1 MDDFEKIYR
10 KYFQY
15 VYFYILQIC
24 QNKEIAEEVT
34 QETFFK
40 AMSAKSRFEHKSDVR
55 TWLCRI
61 AKNEYLMLL
70 RKGKKIDSEAEL
82 TEIKDSQGNFVEQLA
97 DKDLAKS
104 IHKFIHELGEPYK
117 EVFNLRVFAE
127 LPFKE
132 IGDLFGK
139 SDAWA
144 RVTFARAKLKII
156 ERMEQ
161 DEDRM

>member
-15 VYFYILQIC
+15 VYFYVLQIC

-40 AMSAKSRFEHKSDVR
+40 AMSTKAKFQNKSDIR
-55 TWLCRI
+55 TWLCQI

-70 RKGKKIDSEAEL
+70 RKSKKIDSEAEML
-82 TEIKDSQGNFVEQLA
+82 DIQNRQESFVDQLA
-97 DKDLAKS
+97 DKELAIS
-104 IHKFIHELGEPYK
+104 IHRYIHELGEPYK

-132 IGDLFGK
+132 IGGLFGK

-161 DEDRM
+161 NEQGM

>member
-1 MDDFEKIYR
+1 MDDFEKMYR

-40 AMSAKSRFEHKSDVR
+40 AMSSKAKFEKRCDVR
-55 TWLCRI
+55 TWLCQI
-61 AKNEYLMLL
+61 AKNDYLMLL
-70 RKGKKIDSEAEL
+70 RKTKKIDSEADLPEQKSNL
-82 TEIKDSQGNFVEQLA
+82 ENFVDRLA
-97 DKDLAKS
+97 DKELAIS
-104 IHKFIHELGEPYK
+104 IHRYIHELGEPYK

-132 IGDLFGK
+132 IGSLFGK

-156 ERMEQ
+156 ERMER
-161 DEDRM
+161 DEQRM

>member
-15 VYFYILQIC
+15 VYFYVLQIC

-40 AMSAKSRFEHKSDVR
+40 AMSAKAKFENKSDIR
-55 TWLCRI
+55 TWLCQI
-61 AKNEYLMLL
+61 AKNEYLMIL
-70 RKGKKIDSEAEL
+70 RKMKKIDSEAEIPDIQNYQ
-82 TEIKDSQGNFVEQLA
+82 ENFVDQLA
-97 DKDLAKS
+97 DKELAMS

-132 IGDLFGK
+132 IGGLFGK

-156 ERMEQ
+156 ERMGQ
-161 DEDRM
+161 DEEGM

>member
-15 VYFYILQIC
+15 VYFYVLQIC

-40 AMSAKSRFEHKSDVR
+40 AMSTKAKFQNKSDIR
-55 TWLCRI
+55 TWLCQI
-61 AKNEYLMLL
+61 AKNEYLMIL
-70 RKGKKIDSEAEL
+70 RKTKKIDSEAEIPNIQNYQ
-82 TEIKDSQGNFVEQLA
+82 ENFVDQLA
-97 DKDLAKS
+97 DKELAMS

-132 IGDLFGK
+132 IGGLFGK

-156 ERMEQ
+156 ERMER
-161 DEDRM
+161 DE

>member
-1 MDDFEKIYR
+1 MDDFEKLYR

-15 VYFYILQIC
+15 VYFYILQIS

-40 AMSAKSRFEHKSDVR
+40 AISARAKFENRSDVR
-55 TWLCRI
+55 TWLCQI

-70 RKGKKIDSEAEL
+70 RKLKKYDNESEIP
-82 TEIKDSQGNFVEQLA
+82 EIPNNQESFVEQLA
-97 DKDLAKS
+97 DKDLAIS

-132 IGDLFGK
+132 IGGLFGK

-156 ERMEQ
+156 ERMEK
-161 DEDRM
+161 DEQGM

>member
-1 MDDFEKIYR
+1 MDDFEKLYR

-24 QNKEIAEEVT
+24 QNKEAAEEVT

-40 AMSAKSRFEHKSDVR
+40 AMSTKSKFENKCDVR
-55 TWLCRI
+55 TWLCQI
-61 AKNEYLMLL
+61 AKNEYLMIL
-70 RKGKKIDSEAEL
+70 RKSKKIDCEGKISEIQTYQEDI
-82 TEIKDSQGNFVEQLA
+82 TECLA
-97 DKDLAKS
+97 DKELAIS
-104 IHKFIHELGEPYK
+104 IHKYIHELGEPYK

-132 IGDLFGK
+132 IGGLFGK

-161 DEDRM
+161 DEEGM

>member
-40 AMSAKSRFEHKSDVR
+40 AMSTKAKFENKSNVR
-55 TWLCRI
+55 TWLCQI
-61 AKNEYLMLL
+61 AKNEYLMFL
-70 RKGKKIDSEAEL
+70 RKSKKIDSDAEVPD
-82 TEIKDSQGNFVEQLA
+82 IQNNQVNFVDRLA
-97 DKDLAKS
+97 DKELAIL
-104 IHKFIHELGEPYK
+104 IHRYIHELGEPYK

-132 IGDLFGK
+132 IGGLFGK

-144 RVTFARAKLKII
+144 RVTFARAKLKVI

-161 DEDRM
+161 DEQGM

>member
-1 MDDFEKIYR
+1 MDDFETIYR

-15 VYFYILQIC
+15 VYFYILQIS

-40 AMSAKSRFEHKSDVR
+40 AMSTKSKFQNKSNVR
-55 TWLCRI
+55 TWLCQI
-61 AKNEYLMLL
+61 AKNEYLMFL
-70 RKGKKIDSEAEL
+70 KKSKRIDSDAE
-82 TEIKDSQGNFVEQLA
+82 IPDIQNNQVNFVEQLA
-97 DKDLAKS
+97 DKQLAIS
-104 IHKFIHELGEPYK
+104 IHRYIHELGEPYK

-132 IGDLFGK
+132 IGGLFGK

-161 DEDRM
+161 DEQGM

>member
-40 AMSAKSRFEHKSDVR
+40 AMSTKAKFENKSNVR
-55 TWLCRI
+55 TWLCQI
-61 AKNEYLMLL
+61 AKNEYLMFL
-70 RKGKKIDSEAEL
+70 RKTKKIDMEAR
-82 TEIKDSQGNFVEQLA
+82 IPKIQNIQGDFVEQLA
-97 DKDLAKS
+97 DKELAMS
-104 IHKFIHELGEPYK
+104 IHQYIHELGEPYK

-127 LPFKE
+127 LPFME
-132 IGDLFGK
+132 IGGLFGK

-156 ERMEQ
+156 ERMER
-161 DEDRM
+161 DEEGV

>member
-15 VYFYILQIC
+15 VFFYILQIC

-40 AMSAKSRFEHKSDVR
+40 AMSTKAKFSHKSDVR
-55 TWLCRI
+55 TWLCQI

-70 RKGKKIDSEAEL
+70 RKNKKID
-82 TEIKDSQGNFVEQLA
+82 TEVQIDEIEDDKDFINQLS
-97 DKDLAKS
+97 DKDLAMS
-104 IHKFIHELGEPYK
+104 IHRYIHELGEPYK

-132 IGDLFGK
+132 IGVIFGK

-144 RVTFARAKLKII
+144 RVTFSRAKFKIV

-161 DEDRM
+161 NEKEL

>member
-1 MDDFEKIYR
+1 MDDFEKMYR

-40 AMSAKSRFEHKSDVR
+40 AMSAKAKFEYKCDIR
-55 TWLCRI
+55 TWLCQI

-70 RKGKKIDSEAEL
+70 RKSKKIDNEAPIPERN
-82 TEIKDSQGNFVEQLA
+82 INQDNFVDQLA
-97 DKDLAKS
+97 DKELAIS
-104 IHKFIHELGEPYK
+104 IHRFIHELGEPYK

-132 IGDLFGK
+132 IGSLFGK

-156 ERMEQ
+156 ERMGQ
-161 DEDRM
+161 DEERV

>member
-40 AMSAKSRFEHKSDVR
+40 AMSAKAKFEYRSNVR
-55 TWLCRI
+55 TWLCQI

-70 RKGKKIDSEAEL
+70 RKTKKIDMEARISEIE
-82 TEIKDSQGNFVEQLA
+82 KFQGDFVEQLA
-97 DKDLAKS
+97 DKELAMS
-104 IHKFIHELGEPYK
+104 IHQYIHELGEPYK

-132 IGDLFGK
+132 IGGLFGK

-156 ERMEQ
+156 ERMER
-161 DEDRM
+161 DEEGM

>member
-15 VYFYILQIC
+15 VFFYILQIC
-24 QNKEIAEEVT
+24 QNREIAEEVT

-40 AMSAKSRFEHKSDVR
+40 AMSTKSKFQDRSDVR
-55 TWLCRI
+55 TWLCQI
-61 AKNEYLMLL
+61 AKNEYLMML
-70 RKGKKIDSEAEL
+70 RKNKRIDMDIPIDKIEDTNDFISEL
-82 TEIKDSQGNFVEQLA
+82 S
-97 DKDLAKS
+97 DKETAMA
-104 IHKFIHELGEPYK
+104 IHKYIHELGEPYK

-132 IGDLFGK
+132 IGAIFGK

-144 RVTFARAKLKII
+144 RVTFSRGKLKII

-161 DEDRM
+161 DEKGV

>member
-15 VYFYILQIC
+15 VYFYVLQIC

-40 AMSAKSRFEHKSDVR
+40 AMSAKAKFENKSNIR
-55 TWLCRI
+55 TWLCQI
-61 AKNEYLMLL
+61 AKNEYLMIL
-70 RKGKKIDSEAEL
+70 RKIKKIDSEAEIPDIQNYQ
-82 TEIKDSQGNFVEQLA
+82 ENFVDQLA
-97 DKDLAKS
+97 DKELAMS

-132 IGDLFGK
+132 IGGLFGK

-144 RVTFARAKLKII
+144 RVTFARAKIKII
-156 ERMEQ
+156 ERMER
-161 DEDRM
+161 DEEGV

>member
-1 MDDFEKIYR
+1 MDDFEKLYR

-40 AMSAKSRFEHKSDVR
+40 AMSAKAKFENRSDVR
-55 TWLCRI
+55 TWLCQI

-70 RKGKKIDSEAEL
+70 RKSRKIDNEAKIP
-82 TEIKDSQGNFVEQLA
+82 EIQKNQEDFVEHLVDKELA
-97 DKDLAKS
+97 IS
-104 IHKFIHELGEPYK
+104 IHQYIHELGEPYK

-132 IGDLFGK
+132 IGGLFGK

-156 ERMEQ
+156 ERMER
-161 DEDRM
+161 DEEGV